1 MQKSMKLVQLVK
13 LEMQKL
19 VQSWKPLS
27 KLQFFFYEFFILIF
41 TIVHNLQKA
50 ASVFSEIV
58 AFGRY
63 MPKKR

>member
-1 MQKSMKLVQLVK
+1 MKLVQLVK